1 MTHPK
6 RLRRVRRDFF
16 HPGLQ
21 AIVYGVVILLFLV
34 LADQLSMHYGLK
46 ESQRIVDD
54 ICGAAI
60 AGLFVYHYERGR
72 ARYLSERLKTIE
84 MMNHHVRNA
93 LQVIVDSVYVHGHAQ
108 QFDEIQG
115 AVKRI
120 DWALRE
126 ILTGEVTDEYED
138 PGHKNAKGAG
148 GISAA

>member
-1 MTHPK
+1 MTHSR
-6 RLRRVRRDFF
+6 RLRRVHRDFF

-21 AIVYGVVILLFLV
+21 AIVYGFVILLFLV
-34 LADQLSMHYGLK
+34 TADQLSVRYGLK
-46 ESQRIVDD
+46 ESQRVIDD

-108 QFDEIQG
+108 QLSEIQG

-126 ILTGEVTDEYED
+126 ILTGEVTDRYDD
-138 PGHKNAKGAG
+138 PGQQASRPAG
-148 GISAA
+148 GAAAA